1 MLRQVTTH
9 LTMTFGGHDAQVPKR
24 CKQRMFLM
32 LKSGWFLTTI
42 ALLAA
47 LNTRVAA
54 QEVNRT
60 KVGLLTCRTSASV
73 GLIIG
78 SHQRMRCRFTPNTGG
93 PSYEYVGHIN
103 RLGVDVGIRAG
114 GVLAW
119 AVFAPTNGVHRGA
132 LAGTYVG
139 ASGSISVGPGAGANV
154 LVGGSHRSIA
164 LQPVSVEAQAGLNLA
179 LGVAGLTLRLAQ

>member
-1 MLRQVTTH
+1 
-9 LTMTFGGHDAQVPKR
+9 
-24 CKQRMFLM
+24 M

-60 KVGLLTCRTSASV
+60 KAGLLTCRTSASV

-119 AVFAPTNGVHRGA
+119 AVLAPTNGVHRGA
-132 LAGTYVG
+132 LAGT
-139 ASGSISVGPGAGANV
+139 
-154 LVGGSHRSIA
+154 
-164 LQPVSVEAQAGLNLA
+164 
-179 LGVAGLTLRLAQ
+179 